1 MVSTKNARVKKL
13 AGSKYRLNQLLDEL
27 EELCIASAGVVEIK
41 EQISMT
47 ERLYLETEALQM
59 EFEQTLENNEMQC
72 AQGEQPMDVNSS
84 DHSRSAVQAGNGKL
98 PELKLPQFS
107 GEVLEFPTFWAQFEV
122 SVHDRSD
129 LDAAMK
135 FTYLLS
141 STEGKA
147 QSALDG
153 IPVTAA
159 DYTHAVDILT
169 TRFGR
174 PKMVT
179 QEHGISMWK
188 ASACRE
194 MTTRGIQKLVDEL
207 KALEMSHGGKFLE
220 FAQRHADSLSTCA
233 EGDFREHEKCMKSQ
247 TSMKE
252 SSRSKRSNGGRITSS
267 TAALAASITRSCPFC
282 QGRHETDACDK
293 FIRADLARR
302 KAMVR
307 EKGVCFKCLEA
318 GHRAQ
323 DCHEGRSCSVAGC
336 GRAHHML
343 LHPNKPAFQVQSPER
358 SNVRKCML
366 ATGSTHRGGLQIM
379 HARAYG
385 PDDNHLVANCQ
396 LDTEA
401 QVSFIRKNLAEA
413 LGLTRS
419 CETFRFRT
427 VRGCE
432 GPEPTG
438 VETLSRSAHRPMDLR
453 EHQQDDVS
461 PPDF

>member
-1 MVSTKNARVKKL
+1 MASATN
-13 AGSKYRLNQLLDEL
+13 LLDEL
-27 EELCIASAGVVEIK
+27 EELCIASAVVVEIE

-59 EFEQTLENNEMQC
+59 EFEQTLADKEMQRVMEDWSKR
-72 AQGEQPMDVNSS
+72 QKLS

-129 LDAAMK
+129 VDAAMK
-135 FTYLLS
+135 FAYLLS
-141 STEGKA
+141 STERKA

-159 DYTHAVDILT
+159 DYTRAVDILT

-179 QEHGISMWK
+179 REHGISMWK
-188 ASACRE
+188 APACCE

-207 KALEMSHGGKFLE
+207 KALEMSLGVRQGPL
-220 FAQRHADSLSTCA
+220 RRSLSGKT
-233 EGDFREHEKCMKSQ
+233 
-247 TSMKE
+247 
-252 SSRSKRSNGGRITSS
+252 
-267 TAALAASITRSCPFC
+267 CPFC
-282 QGRHETDACDK
+282 QGRHEADACDE

-307 EKGVCFKCLEA
+307 EKGVCFKCLET
-318 GHRAQ
+318 GHRTQ

-343 LHPNKPAFQVQSPER
+343 LHPNKPAD
-358 SNVRKCML
+358 
-366 ATGSTHRGGLQIM
+366 QIM

-385 PDDNHLVANCQ
+385 PDGNHLVANCQ

-413 LGLTRS
+413 LGLTGGLNSGWGLIAIQTSRRRDAEILATQLEELMAAKGFHLHKWAS
-419 CETFRFRT
+419 N
-427 VRGCE
+427 
-432 GPEPTG
+432 EPTALG
-438 VETLSRSAHRPMDLR
+438 LIPAERCAAGTEGCLWKTLGI
-453 EHQQDDVS
+453 
-461 PPDF
+461 F